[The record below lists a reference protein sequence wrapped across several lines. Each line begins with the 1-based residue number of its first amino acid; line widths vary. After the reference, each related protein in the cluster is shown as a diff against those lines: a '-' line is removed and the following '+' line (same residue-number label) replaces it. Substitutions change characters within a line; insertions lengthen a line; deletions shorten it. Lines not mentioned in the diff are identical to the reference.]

1 MVFYQVSVYPA
12 RDSEVVSSIGTVWIL
27 VQVLGD
33 DLFKRLELAA
43 LHLEGLVYRH
53 VWKTSLKVDFKH

>member
-1 MVFYQVSVYPA
+1 M
-12 RDSEVVSSIGTVWIL
+12 VSSIGTVWIL

-43 LHLEGLVYRH
+43 LHLESLVNRH
-53 VWKTSLKVDFKH
+53 VWKASL